1 MKDFNAKR
9 LVPWIQVLAKP
20 GRHLDPLS
28 KSNEPGKIKTNTNIL
43 YQQNVSLKLTQAVT
57 C

>member
-28 KSNEPGKIKTNTNIL
+28 KSNEPRKIKANTNI

>member
-28 KSNEPGKIKTNTNIL
+28 KSNEPRKIKTNTNI